1 MYYARLF
8 VPLQSIKTYIMKHFL
23 LLTGMFVGHILS
35 TNAQVEGPTMGW
47 SSWNTF
53 AVNIS
58 EDIIKGQADA
68 MVSQGLKDV
77 GYQYINIDDGFQYG
91 RTEDGKVRIHP
102 TRFPNGLKVVSDYIH
117 SKGLKAGIYS
127 DAGDCTCGSISNG
140 DTQNTNVGFY
150 GYEQVD
156 ADYYFKELEFD
167 FIKVDYCGG
176 NHAGLNEQEQYTAIH
191 NAIVNTGKDV
201 RYNLCRWAYPG
212 TWCHDIST
220 SWRTTG
226 DISDSWESVKSIL
239 NENLYLSAYCYDGCY
254 NDMDMLEVGRSM
266 SDEEDKT
273 HFGMWCIMSSP
284 LLIGCNMATLRE
296 RPLALLKNEELIALN
311 QDPLGLQAYVVQ
323 HVGETYVLVKD
334 ILTLHGKTRAVALY
348 NPSDRE
354 EEMGISFSE
363 LDLGGQVMVRDLFEH
378 QDLGAMEGGLSVVVP
393 PHGTRIY
400 KLEAENRLERYIY
413 EAETAFLHD
422 YQEIYNNQ
430 AVGSAI
436 YEKNSSASGGAF
448 VGWLGGKRSNS
459 LLWKDVCVLEEADY
473 TIRFCGASADSRRF
487 TVLLNGEEAGS
498 ITMSTSNW
506 STFKEYTLTLHL
518 NAGSNTIELYNEAG
532 WMPNIDYMS
541 IEKAGESTIMT
552 RRLEEIRM
560 QLEVMSHNTLI
571 PEKLQQKI
579 QTLLARATSGSLT
592 STQMRSLLTQ
602 TQDLQN
608 TIRDIMPLCE
618 EYQFWRN
625 YAEKNVA
632 VSMESTPL
640 TTFLTKIESSDKSFA
655 KATTQALVESAL
667 NTLKSAVTT
676 YLMADGAV
684 PREGEYLDFTLFIA
698 NYDFS
703 TKDGWQGEPTY
714 RSGCGEEYN
723 KSFDLY
729 QELADMKPG
738 VYLVKC
744 NALFRPKGNDGG
756 AAYRAGTENIKAYFY
771 ANTKRVKVKSLYS
784 EEWPDASSFGSVDNQ
799 NGYPHSMR
807 AAGIRFAEGCYPN
820 RVEYTLSETGTLRF
834 GLKCSTYTGDQWC
847 CFDNFELYYQALP
860 DFYDGIEEIKNEQ
873 LTSKNDVFDLSG
885 RKIPNAKKTK
895 GIVIRNG
902 KKVVTKY

>member
-1 MYYARLF
+1 
-8 VPLQSIKTYIMKHFL
+8 MKRFL
-23 LLTGMFVGHILS
+23 LVASILLS
-35 TNAQVEGPTMGW
+35 HSFAMQAQVETPTMGW

-91 RTEDGKVRIHP
+91 RTSDGKVRIHP

-127 DAGDCTCGSISNG
+127 DAGDCTCGSLNNG

-156 ADYYFKELEFD
+156 ADYYFNELEFD

-226 DISDSWESVKSIL
+226 DIYDGWESVKGII

-266 SDEEDKT
+266 SEEEDKT

-323 HVGETYVLVKD
+323 HIGETYVLAKD
-334 ILTLHGKTRAVALY
+334 ILSLHGKTRAVALY

-354 EEMGISFSE
+354 EEMCISFSE
-363 LDLGGQVMVRDLFEH
+363 VDLGGQVMVRDLFEH
-378 QDLGAMEGGLSVVVP
+378 EDMGTMEGALTVVVP

-400 KLEAENRLERYIY
+400 KFQAETRLERYIY

-422 YQEIYNNQ
+422 YQEICNNQ

-448 VGWLGGKRSNS
+448 VSWLGGKRSNS
-459 LLWKDVCVLEEADY
+459 LLWKDVYVIEEADY
-473 TIRFCGASADSRRF
+473 TVHFCGASGESRSLA
-487 TVLLNGEEAGS
+487 VVLNGEKVGNVS
-498 ITMSTSNW
+498 MMTNNW
-506 STFKEYTLTLHL
+506 NTFKEYTKTLHL
-518 NAGSNTIELYNEAG
+518 NAGSNSIELYNESG

-541 IEKAGESTIMT
+541 IEKAGENTIMT
-552 RRLEEIRM
+552 RRLEETVK
-560 QLEVMSHNTLI
+560 QLEVMARNMLL
-571 PEKLQQKI
+571 PDKLRQNI
-579 QTLLARATSGSLT
+579 ETLLARATSGNLT
-592 STQMRSLLTQ
+592 NNQIKSLLTQ
-602 TQDLQN
+602 TQNMQN
-608 TIRDIMPLCE
+608 TIKDIMPLCE
-618 EYQFWRN
+618 EYHFWRS
-625 YAEKNVA
+625 YADKNVA
-632 VSMESTPL
+632 VSLESTPL
-640 TTFLTKIESSDKSFA
+640 ETLLSRIESSR
-655 KATTQALVESAL
+655 KAFSNATAETAVTNALK
-667 NTLKSAVTT
+667 TLKNAVTT
-676 YLMADGAV
+676 YLKADGAA
-684 PREGEYLDFTLFIA
+684 PREGEYFDMTLFIA

-703 TKDGWQGEPTY
+703 TKDGWEGEPTY
-714 RSGCGEEYN
+714 RNGCGEEYN
-723 KSFDLY
+723 KAFDLY
-729 QELADMKPG
+729 QTLTDMKPG
-738 VYLVKC
+738 VYVVKC

-756 AAYRAGTENIKAYFY
+756 AAYRAGTENIKAYLY
-771 ANTKRVKVKSLYS
+771 VNNKQVKVKSLYS
-784 EEWPDASSFGSVDNQ
+784 EDWPDASSFGSVDNQ

-807 AAGIRFAEGCYPN
+807 AAGIRFAEGCYQN
-820 RVEYTLSETGTLRF
+820 NIKYTLSETGALRF
-834 GLKCSTYTGDQWC
+834 GLKCSSYTGAQWC
-847 CFDNFELYYQALP
+847 CFDNFALYYQALP
-860 DFYDGIEEIKNEQ
+860 DFYDGINS
-873 LTSKNDVFDLSG
+873 LTPNTPGRGETYDLQG
-885 RKIPNAKKTK
+885 RKVLNDKKTK
-895 GIVIRNG
+895 GIVISEG
-902 KKVVTKY
+902 KKVLR